1 MIEST
6 REPLI
11 DAPTF
16 ERLAERESPALLQY
30 FVRRVDP
37 IADAADLLADV
48 LLVAW
53 RRRDVIPPDA
63 VEARMWLFG
72 VARKTLNNHRRWRI
86 RHDALAERLRG
97 EVLLVDERAGVEVHR
112 EEALAL
118 LQPLNLLDREILTLV
133 YWDGFRLDEVA
144 TLLKRNASTVRAR
157 HARALNKLRRRSAS
171 I

>member
-6 REPLI
+6 RQPAI

-16 ERLAERESPALLQY
+16 EKLAERESPALLQY

-37 IADAADLLADV
+37 IADAADLLADL

-53 RRRDVIPPDA
+53 RRRDAIPGDA

-86 RHDALAERLRG
+86 RHDALAERLRW
-97 EVLLVDERAGVEVHR
+97 EVLLVGESGVAQVQR
-112 EEALAL
+112 QEALAL
-118 LQPLNLLDREILTLV
+118 LQSLNLLDREILTLV

-157 HARALNKLRRRSAS
+157 HARALNKLRQRSLS
-171 I
+171 S

>member
-6 REPLI
+6 RQPLV

-16 ERLAERESPALLQY
+16 EKLAERESPALLQY
-30 FVRRVDP
+30 FARRVDP
-37 IADAADLLADV
+37 VADAADLLADV

-53 RRRDVIPPDA
+53 RRRDAIPPEA
-63 VEARMWLFG
+63 VEARMWLFA

-97 EVLLVDERAGVEVHR
+97 EVLVVNEKAGVEVHR
-112 EEALAL
+112 QEALAL
-118 LQPLNLLDREILTLV
+118 LHSLNLLDREILTLV

-144 TLLKRNASTVRAR
+144 TLLKRNASTIRAR
-157 HARALNKLRRRSAS
+157 HARALHKLRQRSPS